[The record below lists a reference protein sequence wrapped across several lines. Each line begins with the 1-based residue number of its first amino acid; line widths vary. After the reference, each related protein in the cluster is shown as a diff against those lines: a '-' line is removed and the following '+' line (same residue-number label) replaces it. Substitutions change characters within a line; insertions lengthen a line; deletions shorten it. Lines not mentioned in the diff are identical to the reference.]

1 MNQYPLPP
9 RPDAQINALINALHS
24 HGTIKEYP
32 RGSCLSQNEESVNIL
47 LSGSLAMTRDWDNLI
62 FFEINRPNII
72 GVSLQSNNA
81 RFERFRLIIKE
92 DSLVKRINRADFLK
106 VIEEQDLWKEL
117 SHAISFYYDVLLWKN
132 YHFYAADSYMLVR
145 KSLITLSEIPLENRM
160 NINASQYITST
171 TNLSKSYV
179 MKVIQELRKGG
190 YIDIQRGRLI
200 SIGKLPQKY

>member
-1 MNQYPLPP
+1 MNHYPLPP
-9 RPDAQINALINALHS
+9 RPDAQINALINAFHC

-32 RGSCLSQNEESVNIL
+32 RGSCLAQNEESINIL

-72 GVSLQSNNA
+72 GISLQSHKS

-92 DSLVKRINRADFLK
+92 DSLVKRINRVDFFK

-117 SHAISFYYDVLLWKN
+117 SHAISFYYDVLLWKT

-190 YIDIQRGRLI
+190 YIQIQRGRLI